1 MKSPLILKGGLKMI
15 EGDDKKRAH
24 SCMQNIEV
32 ILGQYDCE
40 LHPIVTITP
49 MGNQYG
55 FKIVAKPRGNMKE
68 K

>member
-1 MKSPLILKGGLKMI
+1 MI